1 MNSYLDKQIKITFGK
16 DFDQMSEEEKREI
29 TEITLSYK
37 DFKGDLTGVSIT
49 ELLKFPNLKKCLIS
63 GFELTDDDLEVFNDL
78 EKLRGIQFSG
88 CSFLEVTNALRN
100 IEIVVID
107 GCAEIPKKLLQG
119 NETLRYFRAVN
130 QSYFDVASLSG
141 CNNLIEA
148 YLQRSTL
155 ANILELRKLKNLKL
169 VNLNGS
175 KFNLLAYTHLRTSQ
189 KLQVEY
195 DKDAPPDYSR

>member
-1 MNSYLDKQIKITFGK
+1 MNSYLDKQIKVTFGK
-16 DFDQMSEEEKREI
+16 SFDEMTEEEKESI

-63 GFELTDDDLEVFNDL
+63 GFEITNDDMEVFNEL
-78 EKLRGIQFSG
+78 VSIRGIQFSG
-88 CSFLEVTNALRN
+88 CSFLEIDIPLNDL
-100 IEIVVID
+100 ELVVID
-107 GCAEIPKKLLQG
+107 GCTRVPKKLLQE
-119 NETLRYFRAVN
+119 NKKLRFFRAVN
-130 QSYFDVASLSG
+130 QRYFDIECLRG
-141 CNNLIEA
+141 CSALEEA

-155 ANILELRKLKNLKL
+155 VNLLELRRLKSLRL

-175 KFNLLAYTHLRTSQ
+175 KFNFLAYTHL
-189 KLQVEY
+189 KNIKGAGIEY